1 MFIIVFTL
9 IINRMN
15 QQRAGGL
22 LGQGVYGCAFT
33 PALVCKNKNTNN
45 PNNTKKNKQSYVGKL
60 TIKEDAEHEYEISQ
74 VLKELPYAKEYFV
87 LINDICTLKPRTKQK
102 NTNIDACKLLDTENI
117 SDVHQL
123 IMPFGGTP
131 LSKIESSLKI
141 YDFIHIGQQILEAGT
156 LLLLGKIVHGDL
168 HSMNLLIDE
177 KGQLRIIDFGLAWMP
192 EALTLSNIYLLDRRF
207 QPHITQQS
215 PECVV
220 ISGLQE
226 KNTMEFILASMAE
239 RKLAMTLIYKLT
251 GLTLDKQLAD
261 LEVFTRSS
269 ESFRKMD
276 LYSFYKIYWSKID
289 AWAYGC
295 LLLTLFTNS
304 IVNNLWSDKEM
315 NSKYNV
321 ILNCILGLCEM
332 DPGKRLNAVEA
343 LEIWAPN
350 SKILELPEVQEL
362 LMKSKNIRRE
372 FMNKIGTQ

>member
-1 MFIIVFTL
+1 
-9 IINRMN
+9 MN